1 MSEEQAREFISQMT
15 QEEKTM
21 LYELILGLQQSPVPA
36 QAQ

>member
-15 QEEKTM
+15 LEEKTK
-21 LYELILGLQQSPVPA
+21 LYELLSGLRQSPVPA

>member
-15 QEEKTM
+15 KEEKAT
-21 LYELILGLQQSPVPA
+21 LYELISGLRQSPVPA